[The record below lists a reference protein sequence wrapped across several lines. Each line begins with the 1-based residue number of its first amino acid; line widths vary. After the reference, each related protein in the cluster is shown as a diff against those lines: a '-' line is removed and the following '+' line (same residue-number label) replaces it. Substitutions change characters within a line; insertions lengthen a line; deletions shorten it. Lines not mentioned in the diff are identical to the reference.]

1 MTNSRD
7 KGSLACPL
15 MHAPPRA
22 AKPQARSDLIA
33 ENRRCCT
40 LLGAPLFSVGK
51 KGSALPFCS
60 KSREV
65 PPPMGKQYAI
75 LRVQKCK
82 GAEIG
87 AMQYHNDREPGK
99 AHEPGHRPIE
109 PG

>member
-1 MTNSRD
+1 
-7 KGSLACPL
+7 

-22 AKPQARSDLIA
+22 AMPLARSDPMS
-33 ENRRCCT
+33 RRTDSDT
-40 LLGAPLFSVGK
+40 LSARPLFRRQ

-99 AHEPGHRPIE
+99 HTNPDIDQSRTRMNREMCPHADYEG
-109 PG
+109 